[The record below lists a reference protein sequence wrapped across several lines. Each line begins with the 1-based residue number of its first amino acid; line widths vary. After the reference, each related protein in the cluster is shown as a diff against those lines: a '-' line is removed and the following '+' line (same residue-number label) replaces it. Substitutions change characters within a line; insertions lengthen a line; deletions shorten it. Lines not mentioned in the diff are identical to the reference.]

1 MTDTGAVLAEVSFLK
16 DSLFEQS
23 GESGEILFRQNEGRI
38 LDLLG
43 NVAVEAENSPESQDA
58 LGTVE
63 CIRFICKVLD
73 YEHSSRVVLHT
84 GLKAWMKLCRRI
96 TLQKNTTSSQNCDIS
111 EIHMITL
118 VPLMRKHTD
127 DEEIMLLGCS
137 MVMILASDS
146 DMRQMKFGLIGT
158 SKVVIT
164 ALEKHKDKPE
174 VAEMALRAIRNLSV
188 NDNNANQL
196 CEQQVGVPLVCL
208 LTDTTQPRQ
217 VIEATLYAII
227 NLSYGNENAALLGG
241 NDMCIALML
250 GWEIWKDASP
260 PLGHEFLWCIRNL
273 STIDSHVE
281 QFSSTSILDYVLNSL
296 RSTTEADGIQ
306 TALWAIANLCCN
318 AGMAQK
324 CVDMGLIDLMN
335 SIYQMGLDN
344 FPDDVDL
351 GPVSE
356 AICFTLFNIASTLC
370 ADEAPDS
377 TPEEQLATRSRN
389 AATKEMLAQQGG
401 CLLVGKVFDRYASR
415 EAMTELCARVTYIL
429 SEHCAQNQHAL
440 TSHGILPT
448 LCTATGHHAQVPET
462 VFYLWRA
469 LLTVCS
475 QENEEGRRW
484 LGEQSEFEALVAR
497 TLKQHEQVEEVVILG
512 CSLLLLLPNYSGEK
526 RQELLAGQFVD
537 EQGRIV
543 VKESREEMWRAW
555 GVDRHLM

>member
-1 MTDTGAVLAEVSFLK
+1 MMMDTGAVLAEVSFLK

-43 NVAVEAENSPESQDA
+43 NVAVAAENSAESQDA
-58 LGTVE
+58 MGTVE

-73 YEHSSRVVLHT
+73 CEHSSRAVLHT

-96 TLQKNTTSSQNCDIS
+96 TLQKNSTSSQNCDIS

-260 PLGHEFLWCIRNL
+260 SLDHEFLWCIRNL

-281 QFSSTSILDYVLNSL
+281 QFSTTSVLDFVLNSL

-344 FPDDVDL
+344 FPDDIDL

-389 AATKEMLAQQGG
+389 TAIKEMLAQQGG
-401 CLLVGKVFDRYASR
+401 CLLVGKVFDRYA
-415 EAMTELCARVTYIL
+415 
-429 SEHCAQNQHAL
+429 
-440 TSHGILPT
+440 
-448 LCTATGHHAQVPET
+448 
-462 VFYLWRA
+462 
-469 LLTVCS
+469 
-475 QENEEGRRW
+475 
-484 LGEQSEFEALVAR
+484 
-497 TLKQHEQVEEVVILG
+497 
-512 CSLLLLLPNYSGEK
+512 
-526 RQELLAGQFVD
+526 
-537 EQGRIV
+537 
-543 VKESREEMWRAW
+543 
-555 GVDRHLM
+555 